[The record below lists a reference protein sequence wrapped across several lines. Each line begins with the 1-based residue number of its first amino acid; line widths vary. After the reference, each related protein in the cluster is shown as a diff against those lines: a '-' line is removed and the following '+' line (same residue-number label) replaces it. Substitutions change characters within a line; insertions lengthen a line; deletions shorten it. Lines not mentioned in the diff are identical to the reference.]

1 MPSKARVSTAEVI
14 PAAFPSPYPK
24 TLTRP
29 DPLAFAVHLTMAAI
43 LMLGFTTQ
51 IHAQTPVQTA
61 APTARIHYDIPAGP
75 LGKAINRLAQQSG
88 IAIAVDADKIK
99 EFTTQSLSGNYTVE
113 EGLGMLLRNSGYTFE
128 KNPAGYA
135 LVQAQEAGK
144 SAKPVSASPAQETG
158 KSTGAEPISPAP
170 SITTLPPV
178 VVVANPVIEGN
189 RLDAFSTISSLVTQ
203 DQLRDQNALDLAS
216 ALRRTPGVQISRFNP
231 VGSFGGNEGGGVFIR
246 GMGASR
252 PGSEIKTYVDGVPMY
267 LGPWGHPLL
276 DMIPINGMQSITV
289 YKSPQPQINGNNF
302 ASVNLETKRA
312 TEDGIKI
319 NGRVA
324 GGYFSTFS
332 QQADMTGKFGKVDF
346 MLAQGYARS
355 NGHRPNADGEL
366 SNVMGRI
373 GLSLNDNWSV
383 GANFLYVNTTAGD
396 PGDNRRSAPAVAPR
410 FNTEAAMFGANLS
423 HQHGDWKGDLR
434 IYTNI
439 GTGTWRNQ
447 DAGNPFINPFGRDG
461 PTTNTISKFHMS
473 GVRWKE
479 TFSLWK
485 GSQVVGGLDNDW
497 ISGSIHNNSVFEVFG
512 ALPTDFKAPTMTITS
527 PHIAIN
533 QTIELGQGWA
543 LKPAV
548 GMRYYNHS
556 QFGTAVSPHAGLSL
570 ISEKITLYG
579 NISRGVN
586 YPGQEVANL
595 NAIMPFISGWQNLS
609 PEKLDHVEVG
619 VKLSPSKFTQV
630 DVSLFHDT
638 VKNKYIFAAGGPS
651 TTFLNL
657 GTYTVRGA
665 EISVKQVISQNWNIF
680 GGLTLL
686 DPSINNLP
694 FAPKRAVTA
703 GVNGKVGPV
712 RLAVDVQHQSEFLA
726 LNRSRDTAT
735 GTPNTTMLDGFTL
748 LNARIS
754 HPVRMLGK
762 AGEIFIAA
770 ENLLSSDY
778 GYRPGYPMPGR
789 WGQIGLSASF

>member
-1 MPSKARVSTAEVI
+1 MLLKAQASTANTI
-14 PAAFPSPYPK
+14 LATFPFAYAK
-24 TLTRP
+24 ALTRP
-29 DPLAFAVHLTMAAI
+29 DPLVFAVHLTMAAI

-51 IHAQTPVQTA
+51 IHAQTPVQTV

-75 LGKAINRLAQQSG
+75 LGKALNRLAQQSG
-88 IAIAVDADKIK
+88 IAIAVDADTIK
-99 EFTTQSLSGNYTVE
+99 ELTTQSLSGNYTVE
-113 EGLGMLLRNSGYTFE
+113 ESLGMLLRNSGYTFE
-128 KNPAGYA
+128 KNPAGYT

-144 SAKPVSASPAQETG
+144 TAKPVSASPAQETG

-170 SITTLPPV
+170 STTTLPPIV
-178 VVVANPVIEGN
+178 VAANPVIEGN

-252 PGSEIKTYVDGVPMY
+252 PGSEIKTYVDGVPMNF
-267 LGPWGHPLL
+267 GPWGHPLL

-289 YKSPQPQINGNNF
+289 HKSPQPQINGNNF
-302 ASVNLETKRA
+302 ASINLETKRA

-332 QQADMTGKFGKVDF
+332 QQADMTGKFGRVDF

-366 SNVMGRI
+366 GNVMGRI
-373 GLSLNDNWSV
+373 GLILNDNWSV

-410 FNTEAAMFGANLS
+410 FGTEAAMFGANLS

-439 GTGTWRNQ
+439 GHGKWLNQ
-447 DAGNPFINPFGRDG
+447 DVGSFATSPFDRDG
-461 PTTNTISKFHMS
+461 PTRNTISRFQTS

-485 GSQVVGGLDNDW
+485 GSQVVGGVDNDW
-497 ISGSIHNNSVFEVFG
+497 ISGSISNDSLFG
-512 ALPTDFKAPTMTITS
+512 MTDFKAPTMTITS

-543 LKPAV
+543 LKPSV
-548 GMRYYNHS
+548 GIRYYNHS

-595 NAIMPFISGWQNLS
+595 NALMPYISGWQNLS

-619 VKLSPSKFTQV
+619 AKLSPSKFTQV

-638 VKNKYIFAAGGPS
+638 VKNKYIFASGGPS
-651 TTFLNL
+651 QAFLNL
-657 GTYTVRGA
+657 GAYTVRGA

-686 DPSINNLP
+686 DPSIDNLP

-703 GVNGKVGPV
+703 GVTGKVGPV

-754 HPVRMLGK
+754 HPIKTLGK
-762 AGEIFIAA
+762 AGEVFIAA
-770 ENLLSSDY
+770 ENLLGSDY

-789 WGQIGLSASF
+789 WGQIGLSVSF

>member
-1 MPSKARVSTAEVI
+1 MLLKAQASTANTTL
-14 PAAFPSPYPK
+14 ATFPFAYAK
-24 TLTRP
+24 ALTRP
-29 DPLAFAVHLTMAAI
+29 DPLVFAVHLTMAAI

-51 IHAQTPVQTA
+51 IHAQTPIQTA

-75 LGKAINRLAQQSG
+75 LGKALNRLAQQSG

-99 EFTTQSLSGNYTVE
+99 ELTTQSLSGNYTVE

-144 SAKPVSASPAQETG
+144 TAKPVSASPAQETG
-158 KSTGAEPISPAP
+158 KYTGAEPISPAP

-189 RLDAFSTISSLVTQ
+189 RLDAFSTISSVVTQ
-203 DQLRDQNALDLAS
+203 AQLRDQNALDLAS

-231 VGSFGGNEGGGVFIR
+231 VGSFGGNEGGAIFIR

-267 LGPWGHPLL
+267 LGVWGHPVL
-276 DMIPINGMQSITV
+276 DMLPINGMQSITV

-332 QQADMTGKFGKVDF
+332 QQADITGKFGRVDF

-366 SNVMGRI
+366 KNVMGRI

-383 GANFLYVNTTAGD
+383 GTNFLYVNSTAGD

-410 FNTEAAMFGANLS
+410 FYTEAAMFGANLS
-423 HQHGDWKGDLR
+423 HKHGDWQGELR

-439 GTGTWRNQ
+439 GHGKWLNQ
-447 DAGNPFINPFGRDG
+447 DVGSFATSPFDRDG
-461 PTTNTISKFHMS
+461 PTRNTISRFQTS

-479 TFSLWK
+479 TVSLWK
-485 GSQVVGGLDNDW
+485 GSQVVGGVDNDW
-497 ISGSIHNNSVFEVFG
+497 ISGSVSNDSLFG
-512 ALPTDFKAPTMTITS
+512 MTDAKLPTFSITM

-570 ISEKITLYG
+570 VSEKITVYG

-586 YPGQEVANL
+586 YPGQEVAAL
-595 NAIMPFISGWQNLS
+595 TAIMPFIQNGLSLS
-609 PEKLDHVEVG
+609 PEKLEHVEVG
-619 VKLSPSKFTQV
+619 VKLSPSKLTQV

-638 VKNKYIFAAGGPS
+638 VKNRYVFASGGPS
-651 TTFLNL
+651 TAFLNL

-665 EISVKQVISQNWNIF
+665 EISVRQSISQNWSVF

-712 RLAVDVQHQSEFLA
+712 RLVVDAQHQSDFLA

-735 GTPNTTMLDGFTL
+735 GSPNTTILDGFTL

-754 HPVRMLGK
+754 HPIKTLGK

-770 ENLLSSDY
+770 ENLLGSDY

>member
-1 MPSKARVSTAEVI
+1 MLLKVQTSTANVI
-14 PAAFPSPYPK
+14 PTTSPFAYTK
-24 TLTRP
+24 ALTRP
-29 DPLAFAVHLTMAAI
+29 DPLAFAVHLAMVAM

-51 IHAQTPVQTA
+51 IQAQTPVQTT
-61 APTARIHYDIPAGP
+61 APAARIHYDIPAGP
-75 LGKAINRLAQQSG
+75 LGKALNRLAQQSG
-88 IAIAVDADKIK
+88 IAIAADANKIK
-99 EFTTQSLSGNYTVE
+99 NLTTQGLSGDYTVD

-128 KNPAGYA
+128 KNPAGYV

-144 SAKPVSASPAQETG
+144 SVAPVPTSLTQETG
-158 KSTGAEPISPAP
+158 KSTVAEPTSPAP

-189 RLDAFSTISSLVTQ
+189 RLDAFSTISSVVTQ
-203 DQLRDQNALDLAS
+203 DQLRDQNALDLAA

-231 VGSFGGNEGGGVFIR
+231 VGSFGGNEGGAIFVR

-252 PGSEIKTYVDGVPMY
+252 PGSEIKTYIDGVPMY
-267 LGPWGHPLL
+267 LGVWNHPVL
-276 DMIPINGMQSITV
+276 DMLPINGMQSITV

-332 QQADMTGKFGKVDF
+332 EQADMTGKFGKVDF

-366 SNVMGRI
+366 KNVMGRI
-373 GLSLNDNWSV
+373 GLRLNDNWSV
-383 GANFLYVNTTAGD
+383 ATNFLYVNSTAGD

-410 FNTEAAMFGANLS
+410 FYTEAAMFGANLS
-423 HQHGDWKGDLR
+423 HQHGDWHGDLR

-439 GTGTWRNQ
+439 GQGKWLNQ
-447 DAGNPFINPFGRDG
+447 DAGNPFINPFDRDG
-461 PTTNTISKFHMS
+461 PVTNTISKFQTS

-485 GSQVVGGLDNDW
+485 GSQVVAGLDNDW
-497 ISGSIHNNSVFEVFG
+497 ISGSVHNNTVFEAFG
-512 ALPTDFKAPTMTITS
+512 APPTDAKLPTFSITM

-533 QTIELGQGWA
+533 QTIELGKGWA

-570 ISEKITLYG
+570 ISEKITVYG

-586 YPGQEVANL
+586 YPGQEVAAL
-595 NAIMPFISGWQNLS
+595 TAIMPFIQNGLSLS
-609 PEKLDHVEVG
+609 PEKLEHVEVG
-619 VKLSPSKFTQV
+619 VKLSPSKLTQV

-638 VKNKYIFAAGGPS
+638 VKNKYIFASGGPS
-651 TTFLNL
+651 TAFLNL

-665 EISVKQVISQNWNIF
+665 EISVRQSITQNWSVF

-712 RLAVDVQHQSEFLA
+712 RLVVDVQHQSDFLA
-726 LNRSRDTAT
+726 LNRSRDAAT
-735 GTPNTTMLDGFTL
+735 GSPNTTILDGFTL

-754 HPVRMLGK
+754 HPIKKLGK

>member
-1 MPSKARVSTAEVI
+1 MLLKAQTSTANAI
-14 PAAFPSPYPK
+14 LATFPFAYAK
-24 TLTRP
+24 ALTRP

-61 APTARIHYDIPAGP
+61 APTARIYYDIPAGP
-75 LGKAINRLAQQSG
+75 LGKALNRLAQQSG
-88 IAIAVDADKIK
+88 IAIAADANKIK
-99 EFTTQSLSGNYTVE
+99 DLTTEGLSGNYTVE
-113 EGLGMLLRNSGYTFE
+113 EGLGMLLRHSGHTFE
-128 KNPAGYA
+128 KNTAGYA
-135 LVQAQEAGK
+135 LVPAQEAGK
-144 SAKPVSASPAQETG
+144 SAKLVSASPAQETG
-158 KSTGAEPISPAP
+158 KYSGAEPVSAP
-170 SITTLPPV
+170 SVTTLPPV
-178 VVVANPVIEGN
+178 IVVANPVIEGN

-289 YKSPQPQINGNNF
+289 HKSPQPQINGNNF
-302 ASVNLETKRA
+302 ASINLETKRA

-332 QQADMTGKFGKVDF
+332 QQADMTGKFGRVDF

-366 SNVMGRI
+366 GNVMGRI
-373 GLSLNDNWSV
+373 GLILNDNWSV

-439 GTGTWRNQ
+439 GTGSWRNQ

-461 PTTNTISKFHMS
+461 PVTNTISKFHMS
-473 GVRWKE
+473 GIRWKE

-485 GSQVVGGLDNDW
+485 GSQIVGGLDNDW
-497 ISGSIHNNSVFEVFG
+497 ISGSIHNNTVFEVFG
-512 ALPTDFKAPTMTITS
+512 APPTDFKAPTMTITS

-570 ISEKITLYG
+570 ISDKITLYG

-619 VKLSPSKFTQV
+619 AKLSPSKFTQV

-638 VKNKYIFAAGGPS
+638 VKNKYVFASGGPS
-651 TTFLNL
+651 TAFLNL
-657 GTYTVRGA
+657 GAYTVRGA

-735 GTPNTTMLDGFTL
+735 ATPNTTMLDGFTL

-754 HPVRMLGK
+754 HPIKTLGK

-770 ENLLSSDY
+770 ENLLDSDY